1 MNGIEIILE
10 RMIRLLIKEREIK
23 GAFEIQLEPQEDKRG
38 FFMRVYDDQIFE
50 EYGIHR
56 NWVQEN
62 HSLSVEE
69 GVIRGMHFQFPPHS
83 ETKLVRVISGKL
95 YDIFIDLRK
104 GSRTFGKWDSIT
116 LSAENK
122 KMIYIPKGFAH
133 GFCTLTKNT
142 EIIYHMDNYY
152 APDNAGII
160 RWNDPDLGIGWPV
173 NDPILSERDSK
184 AQNFSEFIE
193 KYGGLE
199 VET

>member
-1 MNGIEIILE
+1 LNGIEIILE
-10 RMIRLLIKEREIK
+10 GMIRLLIKEREIK
-23 GAFEIQLEPQEDKRG
+23 GVFEIQLEPHEDKRG
-38 FFMRVYDDQIFE
+38 FFMRVYDDKIFG

-62 HSLSVEE
+62 HSLSIEK

-95 YDIFIDLRK
+95 YDVFIDLRK

-122 KMIYIPKGFAH
+122 KMIYIPRGFAH

-142 EIIYHMDNYY
+142 EILYQMDNYY

-160 RWNDPDLGIGWPV
+160 RWNDPDLGIDWPV

-184 AQNFSEFIE
+184 AQNFIEFKE
-193 KYGGLE
+193 EYWGLK